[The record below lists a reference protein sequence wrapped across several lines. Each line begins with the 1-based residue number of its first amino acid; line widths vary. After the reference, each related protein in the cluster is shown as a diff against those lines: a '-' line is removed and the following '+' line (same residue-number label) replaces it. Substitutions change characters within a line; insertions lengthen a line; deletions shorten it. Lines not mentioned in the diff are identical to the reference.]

1 MYIGPWQEYRLAK
14 IQDNAI
20 QRLRQEWE
28 EQLRGQLPA
37 TDDARIRELMQPM
50 MAKLP
55 SLLLAAKSKTTST
68 THTAPS
74 SAVVRGDHREAGS
87 RSSSRPASAHSVTS
101 NASSRT
107 RCSTRNADTV
117 SHRHRVSSGPSNQE
131 THDEAMNVLS
141 RAALKPPKPTKKKKK
156 KKKTQLTALEE
167 VQKRKMMFATWIKHA
182 GGSNDSE
189 GGQQDSS
196 RTPGGIGPELAT
208 LPREVAPASIVTRL
222 PPISSAVPSSAS
234 SLLGSRPEMPSAS
247 PVHLPTLSQSSNNV
261 TVLEQHDGSHV
272 AGVLSSVSSPTAKDC
287 EDADLD
293 ASLDEDEVNN
303 LLNWTDTLLSPQAMD
318 SFGELDD

>member
-55 SLLLAAKSKTTST
+55 SLLLAAKSKTTGI
-68 THTAPS
+68 THTAPT
-74 SAVVRGDHREAGS
+74 SAILRGNHRETDS
-87 RSSSRPASAHSVTS
+87 RSSSRPVSAHSVAS
-101 NASSRT
+101 NASSKT
-107 RCSTRNADTV
+107 RHSIGNADTV

-131 THDEAMNVLS
+131 THDEARNLLS
-141 RAALKPPKPTKKKKK
+141 KAALKPSKPAKKKK

-167 VQKRKMMFATWIKHA
+167 VQKRKLMFATWIKHA
-182 GGSNDSE
+182 SGSSDGE
-189 GGQQDSS
+189 GGQQNSS
-196 RTPGGIGPELAT
+196 RTSEGIGPELAT
-208 LPREVAPASIVTRL
+208 LQREVAPVNITTRL
-222 PPISSAVPSSAS
+222 PPISSAVPASAS
-234 SLLGSRPEMPSAS
+234 SLLDNRPETLSAS
-247 PVHLPTLSQSSNNV
+247 PVHLPLLGQSSNDV
-261 TVLEQHDGSHV
+261 TVLEQHDASHV
-272 AGVLSSVSSPTAKDC
+272 AGVLSSESSPTAKDC

-303 LLNWTDTLLSPQAMD
+303 LLDWTDTLLSPQAMD